1 MYGDIQN
8 PLFDAKQI
16 LIDLLGYDKLGSNW
30 FYKNH
35 KKDQRFVKKIG
46 GILPSISKEK
56 MGGETTPI
64 SNEKRYHK
72 NADII
77 YLTEFGL
84 YECLFTTNKP
94 IAFEFRLQVM

>member
-16 LIDLLGYDKLGSNW
+16 LIDLLGFDKLGSNR
-30 FYKNH
+30 FYKDN
-35 KKDQRFVKKIG
+35 KNDERFVKKITG
-46 GILPSISKEK
+46 NLPAISKEK
-56 MGGETTPI
+56 MGGNLPPI

>member
-1 MYGDIQN
+1 M
-8 PLFDAKQI
+8 
-16 LIDLLGYDKLGSNW
+16 
-30 FYKNH
+30 
-35 KKDQRFVKKIG
+35 G
-46 GILPSISKEK
+46 GETTPISKEK
-56 MGGETTPI
+56 MGGNLPPI

-94 IAFEFRLQVM
+94 IAFEFRL